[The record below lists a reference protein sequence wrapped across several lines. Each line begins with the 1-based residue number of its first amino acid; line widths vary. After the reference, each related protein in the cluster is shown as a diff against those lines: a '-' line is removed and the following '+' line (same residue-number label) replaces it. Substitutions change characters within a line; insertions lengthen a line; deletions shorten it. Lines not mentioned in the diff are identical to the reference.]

1 MGLLES
7 IACGATVVTTNVGM
21 AMDVVSDNI
30 NGFIVK
36 DFSSESI
43 ADKIKKFTE
52 MPSEKKLDIE
62 EKARINILNF
72 DWKVVAKMHWEQVY
86 MPAYNSIKKNL

>member
-1 MGLLES
+1 MYDLIPLYQVLDIYLISSREEGGPMGLLES

-21 AMDVVSDNI
+21 AMDGVSDNV

-43 ADKIKKFTE
+43 ADKIKISLKCLL
-52 MPSEKKLDIE
+52 K
-62 EKARINILNF
+62 RN
-72 DWKVVAKMHWEQVY
+72 
-86 MPAYNSIKKNL
+86 